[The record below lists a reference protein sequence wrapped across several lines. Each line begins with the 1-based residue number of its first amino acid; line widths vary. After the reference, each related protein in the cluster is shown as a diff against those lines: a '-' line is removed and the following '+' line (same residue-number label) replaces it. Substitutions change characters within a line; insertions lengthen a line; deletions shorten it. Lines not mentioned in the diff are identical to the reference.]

1 MGSPLLDYAKQ
12 RHLPIPLETRTA
24 RFGFALCEL
33 KYFLPLRQ
41 IASLSFPSIPNEESN
56 YHTSVHCMFGALLC
70 LCLLLRNRTE
80 GGFRLVFVLTCSLT
94 EQHL

>member
-33 KYFLPLRQ
+33 KYFSPSSTNRLPL
-41 IASLSFPSIPNEESN
+41 LS
-56 YHTSVHCMFGALLC
+56 
-70 LCLLLRNRTE
+70 
-80 GGFRLVFVLTCSLT
+80 
-94 EQHL
+94 